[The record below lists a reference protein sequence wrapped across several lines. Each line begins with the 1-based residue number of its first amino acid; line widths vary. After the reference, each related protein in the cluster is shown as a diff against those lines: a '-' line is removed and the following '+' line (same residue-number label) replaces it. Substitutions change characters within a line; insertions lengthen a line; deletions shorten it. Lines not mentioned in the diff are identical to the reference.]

1 MQRGIRFN
9 GRPVWAEIRLS
20 ALAHNI
26 KSIRRYV
33 NPAEGR
39 AGSRPDRKILAV
51 VKANAYGH
59 GAVPVARALARAGV
73 EAKLLSAFAERHS
86 VDSRRLSGISA

>member
-1 MQRGIRFN
+1 MQKGIRFN

-26 KSIRRYV
+26 KAIQRHI
-33 NPAEGR
+33 NPG
-39 AGSRPDRKILAV
+39 GIHSPSRPRRKILAV

-59 GAVPVARALARAGV
+59 GAVPVARALARSGVAG
-73 EAKLLSAFAERHS
+73 ADPLASLYLGTGFCAANNF
-86 VDSRRLSGISA
+86 